1 MPQPISSATRV
12 VGALALAVSQA
23 TAQTVPTATVARN
36 DALQVAILDP
46 VVVTASRFEEP
57 RSTASAVVDVI
68 SREQIEASGASNVVE
83 FLDLVPGLTVNRLY
97 GRLGVDANVDIGF
110 LGEAGAMNVLVLI
123 DGQRINSFDQAGIR
137 FVQVPISSIDRIE
150 VRKANGGVLFGDR
163 AQGGVINIITREE
176 DVRGVDVTYG
186 SFGYQKYD
194 AYLGFKTDSIFGSI
208 SALSANGDGYRSYS
222 RTDQESARLSMGSAT
237 PLGTFSIA
245 ARRYREEVQ
254 LPSYLTLA
262 QFQSNPRSVGAYP
275 DTSERSGQAFAIK
288 YESEKAAVNGLTVD
302 LYQQESKDDGY
313 YTILNKRLSLTP
325 EYRLSYGSHRLIM
338 GGELYSASADTNNGK
353 QVSQISGSLYAQNSY
368 SFAGN
373 YIFDLGGRRQW
384 MRNEFQKDL
393 ISATTSS
400 TDQKNAFSLGLRI
413 PFEWQSMLRV
423 GALTGYRFA
432 NADELYY
439 FGDYDRVAYLYR
451 FQEVN
456 TTVKPMQSSELY
468 SEMSKR
474 YANGSVSAHLRGI
487 KTKDEIGFSD
497 DCGTVSGV
505 AVQCNT
511 NLYDTK
517 RIIFS
522 LSNRHAISKDLH
534 VSTALDLVKAT
545 TDSGGNSGKRVP
557 LTPRHVLRMS
567 IEQRFIGWSLLA
579 NGSYRSNMITA
590 ADSDNSQIAIP
601 ARFVA
606 DVGIRSTER
615 HGLGWSVWIRNVLDR
630 SYYDYAAYSWGVRGI
645 YPADGR
651 SVEASINYRF

>member
-12 VGALALAVSQA
+12 VGALALALAVSQA
-23 TAQTVPTATVARN
+23 TAQTVPTATVVRN
-36 DALQVAILDP
+36 DALQVATLDP

-313 YTILNKRLSLTP
+313 YTILT
-325 EYRLSYGSHRLIM
+325 
-338 GGELYSASADTNNGK
+338 
-353 QVSQISGSLYAQNSY
+353 SGSL
-368 SFAGN
+368 
-373 YIFDLGGRRQW
+373 
-384 MRNEFQKDL
+384 
-393 ISATTSS
+393 
-400 TDQKNAFSLGLRI
+400 
-413 PFEWQSMLRV
+413 
-423 GALTGYRFA
+423 
-432 NADELYY
+432 
-439 FGDYDRVAYLYR
+439 
-451 FQEVN
+451 
-456 TTVKPMQSSELY
+456 
-468 SEMSKR
+468 
-474 YANGSVSAHLRGI
+474 
-487 KTKDEIGFSD
+487 
-497 DCGTVSGV
+497 
-505 AVQCNT
+505 
-511 NLYDTK
+511 
-517 RIIFS
+517 
-522 LSNRHAISKDLH
+522 
-534 VSTALDLVKAT
+534 
-545 TDSGGNSGKRVP
+545 
-557 LTPRHVLRMS
+557 
-567 IEQRFIGWSLLA
+567 
-579 NGSYRSNMITA
+579 
-590 ADSDNSQIAIP
+590 
-601 ARFVA
+601 
-606 DVGIRSTER
+606 
-615 HGLGWSVWIRNVLDR
+615 
-630 SYYDYAAYSWGVRGI
+630 
-645 YPADGR
+645 
-651 SVEASINYRF
+651 